1 MPPQQK
7 WCQSYDDSQKL
18 SRSHWVDRDLATAFS
33 GVPCHVELYRYVEW
47 RNLAFTVNA
56 LHLDVIPTMVFYHED
71 YSTRFDDVTVELM
84 NFLEL
89 EKSGDAPPFIV
100 NKKYGDYYTDGQTR
114 AIAALVKELSTKQT
128 WKHLAHYFEDSGV
141 ANKE

>member
-1 MPPQQK
+1 
-7 WCQSYDDSQKL
+7 
-18 SRSHWVDRDLATAFS
+18 
-33 GVPCHVELYRYVEW
+33 
-47 RNLAFTVNA
+47 
-56 LHLDVIPTMVFYHED
+56 MVFYYED

-114 AIAALVKELSTKQT
+114 AIAALVQELSTKQT
-128 WKHLAHYFEDSGV
+128 WKHLAHYFEDSSV